1 MPVLIIDNY
10 DSFTFNLVHAV
21 AAITGEEPIV
31 LRNDEATWEEI
42 RALSF
47 DSVIISPGPGRPDRV
62 RDFGVSRDVILNAT
76 VPLLGVCLGH
86 QGIASVFGGMVEQVA
101 PMHGRS
107 SEIVHG
113 GDALF
118 RGIPHRFFAV
128 RYHSLA
134 VLEPLPAEL
143 EKIAWLSDGTVM
155 ALRHV
160 SRPMWGVQ
168 FHPESIASEYGIDLL
183 RNFLSLR
190 SLVTSGLPLPHP
202 PEVLF
207 RELFARERYAF
218 WLDSALVTERSRYS
232 CMGASDDI
240 VTDAFNKIDSLLETG
255 TQRSDLP
262 FPFTGG
268 YVGYI
273 GYESGFH
280 SRHKSSQPD
289 SMLLRV
295 ERFLAIDHR
304 ENLLYVVGPDDWVSE
319 MQCRIARIEAKPRAL
334 WNLPKPAIRFGIPR
348 DEYLQKVRE
357 ALALI
362 EAGESYE
369 LCLTNKV
376 FLESDIPALDY
387 YETLRRINPA
397 PYSAYLQF
405 DGIAVA
411 SSSPECFLRID
422 HNRKAESRPI
432 KGTIRRGHDAGEDAR
447 LRQLLAS
454 NERFRAENLM
464 IVDLVRHDLSRVSEV
479 GSVRVPRLMEVETY
493 ATVHQLVSTIEGQLK
508 PEATTGDCL
517 RALFPG
523 GSMTG
528 APKIRSIEI
537 LETLEPDA
545 RGIYSGSIGYLGFD
559 GMVDLSI
566 VIRTAVFD
574 GRHVSLGVGGAI
586 VAQSDPEGE
595 WEEMELKAQA
605 LLQAFELA

>member
-31 LRNDEATWEEI
+31 IRNDEATWEEI
-42 RALSF
+42 SALAF
-47 DSVIISPGPGRPDRV
+47 DSVIISPGPGRPNRV
-62 RDFGVSRDVILNAT
+62 KDFGVSGEVIRNAT
-76 VPLLGVCLGH
+76 VPVLGVCLGH
-86 QGIASVFGGMVEQVA
+86 QGIANVFGGQIEQIP

-107 SEIVHG
+107 SEIIHA
-113 GDALF
+113 GDELF

-128 RYHSLA
+128 RYHSLG
-134 VLEPLPAEL
+134 VMEPMPAEL
-143 EKIAWLSDGTVM
+143 VKIAWLADGTVM
-155 ALRHV
+155 ALRHI
-160 SRPMWGVQ
+160 SRPIWGVQ

-190 SLVTSGLPLPHP
+190 PPATSGIPLPHP

-207 RELFARERYAF
+207 RELFAPARYAF
-218 WLDSALVTERSRYS
+218 WLERSRYS
-232 CMGASDDI
+232 YMGASGDVI
-240 VTDAFNKIDSLLETG
+240 VNGFNKIDALIEDG
-255 TQRSDLP
+255 APHADLP
-262 FPFTGG
+262 IPFTGG
-268 YVGYI
+268 YVGYL

-280 SRHKSSQPD
+280 SRHKSPQPD

-295 ERFLAIDHR
+295 DRFLAIDHR
-304 ENLLYVVGPDDWVSE
+304 ENLLYIVGPDDWASDIR
-319 MQCRIARIEAKPRAL
+319 CRISKIQAKPRPR
-334 WNLPKPAIRFGIPR
+334 WNLPKPATRYSIPR

-376 FLESDIPALDY
+376 FLESDIPPLDY
-387 YETLRRINPA
+387 YETLRRTNPA
-397 PYSAYLQF
+397 PYSAFLQF

-432 KGTIRRGHDAGEDAR
+432 KGTIRRGVDAAEDSR

-508 PEATTGDCL
+508 PETTMGDCL

-528 APKIRSIEI
+528 APKIRSIEL
-537 LETLEPDA
+537 LEALEPEA
-545 RGIYSGSIGYLGFD
+545 RGIYSGSIGYFGFD
-559 GMVDLSI
+559 GTADLSI

-574 GRHVSLGVGGAI
+574 GTHVSLGVGGAI

-595 WEEMELKAQA
+595 WDEMVLKSQA
-605 LLQAFELA
+605 LLRAFELA